1 MTTDL
6 LTIEPVL
13 LILGAGALGLVLY
26 ATQPWHKP
34 EQWREAPVEIRA
46 FMWFSLCV
54 AAIELVVFG
63 ALPDLRDSWNPY
75 LGRGETHVYLFGG
88 PAAMVLCRSRVPLAR
103 WVLLGVIGLW
113 VVLSLFRFW
122 SHPERPG
129 ETDPSRMVNPYQLVW
144 TVGIP
149 LLWMLVLL
157 SPRVKRYC
165 TSAQTVAA

>member
-63 ALPDLRDSWNPY
+63 SLPDLRDSWNQY
-75 LGRGETHVYLFGG
+75 LGRGQTHVYLFGG

-103 WVLLGVIGLW
+103 WMLIGFIGLW
-113 VVLSLFRFW
+113 VVLSLFRFE
-122 SHPERPG
+122 SHPQRPG
-129 ETDPSRMVNPYQLVW
+129 ETDPSRMVSPYQLIW

-165 TSAQTVAA
+165 TGAVAVAV